1 MRKRDL
7 DRKREGEVEEGGEIE
22 YKRGRG
28 ERDGEAG
35 RDKER

>member
-1 MRKRDL
+1 M
-7 DRKREGEVEEGGEIE
+7 EEGGEIE

-28 ERDGEAG
+28 ERDGDTWRGERRDVENEAG